1 MIKSKKYLPAATSA
15 RPQPTRR
22 ASRIVGVDLIP
33 PRRHAPGQDD
43 EARLLEFTAEL
54 GRLSARRRAAN
65 QSQAP
70 DGQL

>member
-1 MIKSKKYLPAATSA
+1 MTQNKKYPSIAIKGQP
-15 RPQPTRR
+15 RPSRR
-22 ASRIVGVDLIP
+22 ASGIVAVDFIP

-43 EARLLEFTAEL
+43 EARLLEFTAEF

-65 QSQAP
+65 QSQAS